1 MRSFPS
7 ALPAHLY
14 RCLSC
19 GQEGLSLPPAREP
32 GFAVDRVYCPRCGQ
46 VYPILPSGA
55 VDFLATSP
63 ALSLTPAQAIA
74 HLLGFAWG
82 YDRLWRPWALSLL
95 SGESFGSEREGQ
107 LLAELVGEADP
118 VLDLGTAGGYWSRLL
133 LARDPQRTVIG
144 LDNAAGVLAE
154 AAQQA
159 QPQWQHYSLVRA
171 RAEQLP
177 LASGAFGAVISGATL
192 NEVPL
197 DPCLEE
203 VARIL
208 RPGGVLVS
216 MHSQPVQGWGQVVQR
231 WLETTGLRFF
241 SADELRQ
248 HLEAAGLQLERYL
261 SFGWVAF
268 VQAVRR

>member
-1 MRSFPS
+1 MLSSLS
-7 ALPAHLY
+7 ALPVHLY

-19 GQEGLSLPPAREP
+19 GQEGLNLPPGREP
-32 GFAVDRVYCPRCGQ
+32 GAAADRVYCPRCGQ
-46 VYPILPSGA
+46 IYPITPFGA
-55 VDFLATSP
+55 VDFLAAARDLP
-63 ALSLTPAQAIA
+63 LTPAQAIA
-74 HLLGFAWG
+74 HLPGFAWG

-95 SGESFGSEREGQ
+95 SGERFGSEREGQ

-144 LDNAAGVLAE
+144 LDNATGVLAE

-159 QPQWQHYSLVRA
+159 QPHWQRYSLVRA

-197 DPCLEE
+197 DPCLRE
-203 VARIL
+203 VARVL
-208 RPGGVLVS
+208 KPGGVFVS
-216 MHSQPVQGWGQVVQR
+216 MHSQQVQGWGQRVQQL
-231 WLETTGLRFF
+231 LEATGLRFF
-241 SADELRQ
+241 SADQLRWHFAQ
-248 HLEAAGLQLERYL
+248 VGLRLERYL

-268 VQAVRR
+268 VQAVRL

>member
-1 MRSFPS
+1 MLSSLS
-7 ALPAHLY
+7 ALPVHLY

-19 GQEGLSLPPAREP
+19 GQEGLSLPPPREP
-32 GFAVDRVYCPRCGQ
+32 GLVVDRVYCPRCGQ
-46 VYPILPSGA
+46 VYLILPSGA

-74 HLLGFAWG
+74 HLPGFAWG

-95 SGESFGSEREGQ
+95 SGESFGSEREGR

-159 QPQWQHYSLVRA
+159 QPHWQHYSLVRA
-171 RAEQLP
+171 QAEQLP
-177 LASGAFGAVISGATL
+177 LASSAFGAVISGATL

-197 DPCLEE
+197 DPCLRE

-208 RPGGVLVS
+208 RSGGVFVS
-216 MHSQPVQGWGQVVQR
+216 MHSQQVQGWGQTVQH
-231 WLETTGLRFF
+231 WLEATGLRFF
-241 SADELRQ
+241 SADQLRQ
-248 HLEAAGLQLERYL
+248 HFAQVGLRLERYL

-268 VQAVRR
+268 VQAVRL